1 MVLERAL
8 TCQLGDGVGGWNVDG
23 PSEARPVVW

>member
-8 TCQLGDGVGGWNVDG
+8 TCQLGDGVGGWKVDG
-23 PSEARPVVW
+23 RSDARTVV